1 MYFVIAFRGS
11 GPPRLVRVGVV
22 FGRRRGGTGGF
33 FGSGRSGRGA
43 RVRLRG
49 GWWARASFM
58 APIWDRD
65 EDVVMA
71 VIAPVE
77 VGSSWAVPDFNRVVV
92 RPVDGDRVG
101 VAAREH
107 VGVLLVAP
115 FPVRAKCMAE
125 VVGVGPTE
133 GIVWVEVVE
142 KGREVPQK
150 VSLNGTVVVP
160 V

>member
-1 MYFVIAFRGS
+1 
-11 GPPRLVRVGVV
+11 
-22 FGRRRGGTGGF
+22 
-33 FGSGRSGRGA
+33 
-43 RVRLRG
+43 
-49 GWWARASFM
+49 
-58 APIWDRD
+58 
-65 EDVVMA
+65 MA
-71 VIAPVE
+71 VVAPVE
-77 VGSSWAVPDFNRVVV
+77 VGACRAVPDFDRMVV
-92 RPVDGDRVG
+92 RSVDGDRVG

-133 GIVWVEVVE
+133 VIVWVEVVE